1 MTKVIHAVGKVSPP
15 GAHVKRSFAL
25 MEALALAPQ
34 LTQVPMNFAYM
45 RVVTRAALQSTSR
58 LPSGEWDDVPR
69 PLAAAIANRLG
80 HPLTRGPSTTTA
92 LACLLAIRPQDPNY
106 DVLKCVTNNVR
117 WLDNERNLDS
127 AILPIPDMGG
137 TNIDDILNGGTTPT
151 QYPRVP
157 WIEE

>member
-1 MTKVIHAVGKVSPP
+1 
-15 GAHVKRSFAL
+15 
-25 MEALALAPQ
+25 
-34 LTQVPMNFAYM
+34 MNFAYM

-69 PLAAAIANRLG
+69 PYLLRRLRTVSDIRSHGSVNNNRIGLSIG
-80 HPLTRGPSTTTA
+80 NT
-92 LACLLAIRPQDPNY
+92 PQDPNY